1 MKNIFSKN
9 LTFEEQK
16 QISKVLFWLT
26 FILLIC
32 AGIMSILGVFAD
44 INRIC
49 IWSLLSSLALTMGF
63 DGSLKILKR
72 NVRTVIL
79 AVVAV
84 SDALYVI
91 LLFFLLGRA
100 FMRNFM

>member
-1 MKNIFSKN
+1 MKNMFSKN

-32 AGIMSILGVFAD
+32 AGIMSIFGVFAD

-49 IWSLLSSLALTMGF
+49 IWPLLSSLALTMGF
-63 DGSLKILKR
+63 DESLKSLKK
-72 NVRTVIL
+72 NVRTATL
-79 AVVAV
+79 AVVTV
-84 SDALYVI
+84 CDALYVI
-91 LLFFLLGRA
+91 ILFFLLGRA